1 MHEIVAKDTVWP
13 LFTAISLVPYIFH
26 LIMAIWGVDQ
36 FADYRREW
44 FCGGADTAEKADAL
58 FAVPIA
64 LVCIYHMIEWI
75 KWTIFL
81 TSTLVGVN
89 LMIIFVFLDVVGM
102 LYGIVATIIGFAG
115 GFGAAAD
122 CLEPSG
128 QPSRVLYLQLQIIS
142 FFTLFIFGSL
152 PWSVFKIRGL
162 EWTHGKYLLDPE
174 DLDD

>member
-13 LFTAISLVPYIFH
+13 LFTIISLIPYLFH
-26 LIMAIWGVDQ
+26 LIMTIWGVDQ
-36 FADYRREW
+36 FADYKREW
-44 FCGGADTAEKADAL
+44 MCGGATDAITADAL
-58 FAVPIA
+58 FSTPIA

-89 LMIIFVFLDVVGM
+89 LMIVFVFLDVIGV
-102 LYGIVATIIGFAG
+102 LYGIAATIIAFSA
-115 GFGAAAD
+115 GFGAAED
-122 CLEPSG
+122 CYKPEG
-128 QPSRVLYLQLQIIS
+128 QASRVLYLQLQIIS
-142 FFTLFIFGSL
+142 FFCLFIFGSL
-152 PWSVFKIRGL
+152 PWSIFKIRGI